1 MKYDIEQLLEAGEVI
16 QIYPEGYSMY
26 PMFVPGRDAA
36 VIKKADVKK
45 IRRADVVLYR
55 RKGSILVLHR
65 VVKRKGG
72 QFYMAGD
79 NQTEVEGPVEE
90 DQIRGILTAF
100 VRNGRRISVK
110 NPVYVIWSGLWLMF
124 LPVRGIFVTV
134 HSYLVPVTDFADASH
149 SKSAKSATT
158 TVSYGIF
165 SSENAYL

>member
-79 NQTEVEGPVEE
+79 NQTEVEGPVEA
-90 DQIRGILTAF
+90 DQIRGILIAF
-100 VRNGRRISVK
+100 VRNGHCISVK
-110 NPVYVIWSGLWLMF
+110 NPVYMVLARSWLR
-124 LPVRGIFVTV
+124 LRPVRGGFWKMMACVRRMRKNN
-134 HSYLVPVTDFADASH
+134 L
-149 SKSAKSATT
+149 K
-158 TVSYGIF
+158 
-165 SSENAYL
+165 

>member
-55 RKGSILVLHR
+55 RKESILVLHR
-65 VVKRKGG
+65 VVKRKSG

-79 NQTEVEGPVEE
+79 NQMEIEGPVET

-110 NPVYVIWSGLWLMF
+110 NPVYVILSEAWL
-124 LPVRGIFVTV
+124 LLRPVRGKFWSFTAWVRRLRRNDT
-134 HSYLVPVTDFADASH
+134 
-149 SKSAKSATT
+149 
-158 TVSYGIF
+158 
-165 SSENAYL
+165 

>member
-1 MKYDIEQLLEAGEVI
+1 MKYDIEQLLEAGEII

-79 NQTEVEGPVEE
+79 NQTEVEGPGEE

-124 LPVRGIFVTV
+124 LPVRGIFWSFTAWVRR
-134 HSYLVPVTDFADASH
+134 LR
-149 SKSAKSATT
+149 KNN
-158 TVSYGIF
+158 
-165 SSENAYL
+165 SE

>member
-26 PMFVPGRDAA
+26 PMFGPGRDAA

-65 VVKRKGG
+65 VVKRKGS

-124 LPVRGIFVTV
+124 LPVRGIFWSFTAWVRRR
-134 HSYLVPVTDFADASH
+134 S
-149 SKSAKSATT
+149 
-158 TVSYGIF
+158 
-165 SSENAYL
+165 

>member
-1 MKYDIEQLLEAGEVI
+1 MKYDIEQLLEAGEII

-90 DQIRGILTAF
+90 D
-100 VRNGRRISVK
+100 
-110 NPVYVIWSGLWLMF
+110 PVYVILSGLWLMF
-124 LPVRGIFVTV
+124 LPVRGIFWSFTAWVRR
-134 HSYLVPVTDFADASH
+134 LR
-149 SKSAKSATT
+149 KNN
-158 TVSYGIF
+158 
-165 SSENAYL
+165 SE

>member
-65 VVKRKGG
+65 VVKRKGS

-124 LPVRGIFVTV
+124 LPVRGIFWSFTAWVRR
-134 HSYLVPVTDFADASH
+134 LR
-149 SKSAKSATT
+149 KNN
-158 TVSYGIF
+158 
-165 SSENAYL
+165 SE

>member
-110 NPVYVIWSGLWLMF
+110 KSGLYDL
-124 LPVRGIFVTV
+124 VRIVADVSAGERDILVIYCMGAQEELIFFDD
-134 HSYLVPVTDFADASH
+134 Y
-149 SKSAKSATT
+149 AK
-158 TVSYGIF
+158 IRK
-165 SSENAYL
+165 LQ

>member
-72 QFYMAGD
+72 QCYMAGD

-124 LPVRGIFVTV
+124 LPVRGIFWSFTAWVRRR
-134 HSYLVPVTDFADASH
+134 S
-149 SKSAKSATT
+149 
-158 TVSYGIF
+158 
-165 SSENAYL
+165 

>member
-65 VVKRKGG
+65 VVKRKGS

-79 NQTEVEGPVEE
+79 N
-90 DQIRGILTAF
+90 QIRGILTAF

-124 LPVRGIFVTV
+124 LPVRGIFWSFTAWVRRR
-134 HSYLVPVTDFADASH
+134 S
-149 SKSAKSATT
+149 
-158 TVSYGIF
+158 
-165 SSENAYL
+165 

>member
-1 MKYDIEQLLEAGEVI
+1 MKYDIEQLLEAGEII

-65 VVKRKGG
+65 VVKRKGS

-110 NPVYVIWSGLWLMF
+110 NPVYVILSGLWLMF
-124 LPVRGIFVTV
+124 LPVRGIFWSFTAWVRR
-134 HSYLVPVTDFADASH
+134 LR
-149 SKSAKSATT
+149 KNN
-158 TVSYGIF
+158 
-165 SSENAYL
+165 SE

>member
-65 VVKRKGG
+65 VVKCRDG
-72 QFYMAGD
+72 QFYMVGD
-79 NQTEVEGPVEE
+79 NQMEIEGPVQEN
-90 DQIRGILTAF
+90 QIKGILTAF
-100 VRNGRRISVK
+100 VRSEHRISVK
-110 NPVYVIWSGLWLMF
+110 NPFYVILSGMWL
-124 LPVRGIFVTV
+124 LLRPVRGIFWSFTAWVRKL
-134 HSYLVPVTDFADASH
+134 HINKFIQ
-149 SKSAKSATT
+149 K
-158 TVSYGIF
+158 
-165 SSENAYL
+165 

>member
-65 VVKRKGG
+65 VVKRKGS

-124 LPVRGIFVTV
+124 LPVRGIFWSFTAWVRQR
-134 HSYLVPVTDFADASH
+134 FRF
-149 SKSAKSATT
+149 KK
-158 TVSYGIF
+158 
-165 SSENAYL
+165 

>member
-1 MKYDIEQLLEAGEVI
+1 M
-16 QIYPEGYSMY
+16 
-26 PMFVPGRDAA
+26 
-36 VIKKADVKK
+36 
-45 IRRADVVLYR
+45 LYR

-79 NQTEVEGPVEE
+79 NQTEVEGPVEA

-124 LPVRGIFVTV
+124 LPVRGIFWSFTAWVRRLRKIIQNNFYAGNVTGCNQYCLKICMGV
-134 HSYLVPVTDFADASH
+134 DFFHNYARLW
-149 SKSAKSATT
+149 
-158 TVSYGIF
+158 
-165 SSENAYL
+165 ELQ

>member
-149 SKSAKSATT
+149 SKSAKSAAT

-165 SSENAYL
+165 SSENACL

>member
-65 VVKRKGG
+65 VVKRKGS

-124 LPVRGIFVTV
+124 LPVRGIFWSFTAWVRR
-134 HSYLVPVTDFADASH
+134 LRKNN
-149 SKSAKSATT
+149 SK
-158 TVSYGIF
+158 
-165 SSENAYL
+165 

>member
-110 NPVYVIWSGLWLMF
+110 NPVYSKVAAILSMVSGRSRR
-124 LPVRGIFVTV
+124 VTFVF
-134 HSYLVPVTDFADASH
+134 HSRPLV
-149 SKSAKSATT
+149 
-158 TVSYGIF
+158 
-165 SSENAYL
+165 NAALDKLDEPT